1 MSGQQ
6 WELDVGTTVSDGQ
19 WHVLLLHRHG
29 PNIVLFLD
37 EQLVKNITH
46 SFISQ
51 TAVLVEM
58 ITLGSAAS
66 GESREIDFGE

>member
-6 WELDVGTTVSDGQ
+6 WELGVGTTVSDGQ
-19 WHVLLLHRHG
+19 WHVLLLRRHG
-29 PNIVLFLD
+29 PNIILLLD

-51 TAVLVEM
+51 NAVFVEM

-66 GESREIDFGE
+66 AESRELDLGE